1 MTITSETVR
10 KAAKAAKAY
19 RDQVVAALEVARALG
34 ADTSGGGYVADALA
48 DGLDRVADAM
58 DGMVPLPVGADKSP
72 LRPEEHV
79 WGEDG
84 REWVVTAIAG
94 DGYGVWIREPR
105 KPEGAAKP
113 ARGRWFTHE
122 RPDSFERVIRD
133 AIDAGEVTRAAELP
147 TPEDRVRALVAR
159 CERLAGELR

>member
-1 MTITSETVR
+1 MDITSETIR
-10 KAAKAAKAY
+10 RAAKAARAY
-19 RDQVVAALEVARALG
+19 RDPGDAALEVARALG
-34 ADTSGGGYVADALA
+34 ADTSGGGYVADVLA

-79 WGEDG
+79 WGVDG
-84 REWVVTAIAG
+84 KEWVVAAIAS
-94 DGYGVWIREPR
+94 DGYGVWIREPQ
-105 KPEGAAKP
+105 KPMGAAKP
-113 ARGRWFTHE
+113 ARSRWFTHE

-159 CERLAGELR
+159 CERLAGGAR